1 MIMTLILIIK
11 LYRTYVE
18 PELKL
23 SGPNSSNSPRLD
35 QWQGYS
41 ADSEAAGTSDSC
53 EPKVADSHLERHAIK
68 IKIECHV

>member
-1 MIMTLILIIK
+1 MALIIK
-11 LYRTYVE
+11 LYRTYAE

-23 SGPNSSNSPRLD
+23 SGPNSSNSPHLD

-41 ADSEAAGTSDSC
+41 ADSEAAGTNTSNSC
-53 EPKVADSHLERHAIK
+53 EPKVADSHLERHAII